1 MAARTDGGRPHGDS
15 GPVCLHSERGLGG
28 TPGKQHFQ
36 APLGVSEEVS
46 PREPIGRGPG
56 GPTAIERG
64 QRVPGHRSAL

>member
-1 MAARTDGGRPHGDS
+1 MATRTDGGRPHGDS
-15 GPVCLHSERGLGG
+15 GPVCTPNAAWEAPLGE
-28 TPGKQHFQ
+28 QHFQ